1 MLKDSLSSLRGLI
14 ARLVLRK
21 SSTSTSDPSQDG
33 NIGSMRS
40 TSKRK
45 TEGDDGGCPAKFP
58 ILELPEDVLFS
69 VLQQLHCRDLAAV
82 SQVFFHIVG

>member
-21 SSTSTSDPSQDG
+21 SSPSRRDPLQDG
-33 NIGSMRS
+33 NSSSM
-40 TSKRK
+40 TSKSK

-58 ILELPEDVLFS
+58 ILELPDDVLFS
-69 VLQQLHCRDLAAV
+69 VLQQLHCRDRAAV
-82 SQVFFHIVG
+82 AQVFFHIVG